1 MFATSSQFDYLMDL
15 SFPSE
20 SDCHP
25 RRMLQAALRERFILR
40 LRRHESVSEDD
51 MMWLRDCC
59 RQAGSV
65 PQFAALRLAGS
76 AFPYGSGTV
85 FSWERLG
92 APPIQQDA
100 GEFYE
105 WLINA
110 LDGPKVRATAS
121 TV

>member
-1 MFATSSQFDYLMDL
+1 MTCCG
-15 SFPSE
+15 SE
-20 SDCHP
+20 TAADRRGLCHNS
-25 RRMLQAALRERFILR
+25 LL
-40 LRRHESVSEDD
+40 
-51 MMWLRDCC
+51 CC
-59 RQAGSV
+59 
-65 PQFAALRLAGS
+65 LAGS
-76 AFPYGSGTV
+76 AFFDGSGTV

-110 LDGPKVRATAS
+110 LDGPKVCATAS